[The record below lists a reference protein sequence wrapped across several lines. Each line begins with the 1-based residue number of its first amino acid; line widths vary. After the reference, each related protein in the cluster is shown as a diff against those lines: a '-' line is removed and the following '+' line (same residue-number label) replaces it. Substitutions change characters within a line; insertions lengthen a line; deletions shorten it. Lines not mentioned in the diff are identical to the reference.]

1 MKAIKSQ
8 TVKLKK
14 KYITLKKD
22 KRLYQI
28 PCPIVG
34 LTGGIAT
41 GKSTVSKMLR
51 EKNFPIIDADALVKE
66 VYKSQESFEHLQKY
80 YPQVIEEDHTINF
93 KLLREYFFQ
102 DIQIQNDIESLVYR
116 QLPDAF
122 LKAYKELG
130 SPKVLI
136 YDVPLLF
143 EKNLDAFIDH
153 KAVVYCPRAKQ
164 MERLMA
170 RDGIE
175 KDLACKILSKQIDI
189 EEKAK
194 LADIVI
200 NNSGSPEDLSLNMF
214 IDHFDI

>member
-1 MKAIKSQ
+1 MKASPI
-8 TVKLKK
+8 KLKK
-14 KYITLKKD
+14 NFVTLKQE
-22 KRLYQI
+22 KRLYQM

-41 GKSTVSKMLR
+41 GKSTVSKRLH
-51 EKNFPIIDADALVKE
+51 ELNFPIVDADVLVKE
-66 VYKSQESFEHLQKY
+66 VYKSKESLEHLRKY
-80 YPQVIEEDHTINF
+80 YSQVVNEDNSINF

-102 DIQIQNDIESLVYR
+102 DIQIQNDIESLIYR
-116 QLPDAF
+116 QLPDVF

-143 EKNLDAFIDH
+143 EKNLDSFIDF

-164 MERLMA
+164 MERLME
-170 RDGIE
+170 RDGIT

-194 LADIVI
+194 SADFVI
-200 NNSGSPEDLSLNMF
+200 DNSGKPEELNLNMF
-214 IDHFDI
+214 LEHFDL